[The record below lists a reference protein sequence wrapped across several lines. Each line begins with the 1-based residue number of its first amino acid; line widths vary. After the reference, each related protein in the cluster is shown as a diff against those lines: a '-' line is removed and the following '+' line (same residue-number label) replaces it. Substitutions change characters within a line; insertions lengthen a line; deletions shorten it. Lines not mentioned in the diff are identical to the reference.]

1 MALGKQVEESLVEA
15 TGSLRNALSY
25 AARQER
31 PIVCKQIANLIS
43 EIDSI
48 SSFDGIM
55 DKLEEF
61 SNEKDV

>member
-1 MALGKQVEESLVEA
+1 MALGKQVEESLSEA

-25 AARQER
+25 AARAER
-31 PIVCKQIANLIS
+31 PIVCKQIANLIT

-48 SSFDGIM
+48 GSFDGIL

-61 SNEKDV
+61 SNEKDS

>member
-1 MALGKQVEESLVEA
+1 MALGKQVEESLSEA

-25 AARQER
+25 AARAER

-48 SSFDGIM
+48 GSFDGIL

-61 SNEKDV
+61 SNEKDS

>member
-1 MALGKQVEESLVEA
+1 MALGKQVEESLTEA

-31 PIVCKQIANLIS
+31 PIVCTQIANLIS

-48 SSFDGIM
+48 GSFDGIM

-61 SNEKDV
+61 SNEKDI

>member
-15 TGSLRNALSY
+15 TSSLRNALSY

-31 PIVCKQIANLIS
+31 PLVCKQIATLIT
-43 EIDSI
+43 EIESI
-48 SSFDGIM
+48 GSFDNVM

-61 SNEKDV
+61 SNEKDI

>member
-1 MALGKQVEESLVEA
+1 MALGKQVEESLAEA

-25 AARQER
+25 AARAER

-48 SSFDGIM
+48 GSFDGIM

-61 SNEKDV
+61 SNEKDI

>member
-1 MALGKQVEESLVEA
+1 MALGKQVEESLAEA

-31 PIVCKQIANLIS
+31 PIVCTQIANLIS

-48 SSFDGIM
+48 GSFDGIL

-61 SNEKDV
+61 SNEKDS

>member
-1 MALGKQVEESLVEA
+1 MALGKQVEESLSEA

-25 AARQER
+25 AARAER

-48 SSFDGIM
+48 GSFDGILY
-55 DKLEEF
+55 KLEEF

>member
-25 AARQER
+25 AARAER

-48 SSFDGIM
+48 GSFDGIL

-61 SNEKDV
+61 SNEKDS

>member
-1 MALGKQVEESLVEA
+1 MALGKQVEESLAEA

-25 AARQER
+25 AARAER
-31 PIVCKQIANLIS
+31 PIVCKQIANLIT

-48 SSFDGIM
+48 GSFDGIM

-61 SNEKDV
+61 SNEKDI

>member
-1 MALGKQVEESLVEA
+1 MALGKQVEESLAEA

-25 AARQER
+25 AARAER

-48 SSFDGIM
+48 GSFDGIL

>member
-1 MALGKQVEESLVEA
+1 MALGKQVEESLSEA
-15 TGSLRNALSY
+15 TSSLRNALSY

-31 PIVCKQIANLIS
+31 PIVCTQIANLIS

-48 SSFDGIM
+48 GSFDGII

-61 SNEKDV
+61 SNEKDS

>member
-15 TGSLRNALSY
+15 SSSLRNALSY

-31 PIVCKQIANLIS
+31 PLVCKQIATLIT
-43 EIDSI
+43 EIESI
-48 SSFDGIM
+48 GSFDDVM

-61 SNEKDV
+61 SNEKDI

>member
-1 MALGKQVEESLVEA
+1 MALGKQVEESLAEA

-31 PIVCKQIANLIS
+31 PIVCTQIANLIS

-48 SSFDGIM
+48 GSFDGIM

-61 SNEKDV
+61 SNEKDS

>member
-1 MALGKQVEESLVEA
+1 MALGKQVEESLSEA

-25 AARQER
+25 AARAER

-48 SSFDGIM
+48 GSFDGIL

-61 SNEKDV
+61 SNEKDI

>member
-15 TGSLRNALSY
+15 SSSLRNALSY

-48 SSFDGIM
+48 GSFDGIM
-55 DKLEEF
+55 DKLEEY
-61 SNEKDV
+61 SNEKDI

>member
-48 SSFDGIM
+48 GSFDGIL

-61 SNEKDV
+61 SNEKDS

>member
-1 MALGKQVEESLVEA
+1 MALGKQVEESLTEA
-15 TGSLRNALSY
+15 TGSLRNALAY

-31 PIVCKQIANLIS
+31 PIVCKQISNLIA

-48 SSFDGIM
+48 GSFDGIL

-61 SNEKDV
+61 SNEKDI

>member
-1 MALGKQVEESLVEA
+1 MALGKQVEESLSEA

-25 AARQER
+25 AARAER
-31 PIVCKQIANLIS
+31 PVVCKQIANLIS

-48 SSFDGIM
+48 VSFDGIM

-61 SNEKDV
+61 SNEKDI

>member
-1 MALGKQVEESLVEA
+1 MALGKQVEGSLAEA
-15 TGSLRNALSY
+15 TSSLRNALSY

-48 SSFDGIM
+48 GSFDGIM
-55 DKLEEF
+55 DKLEEI
-61 SNEKDV
+61 SNEKDS

>member
-1 MALGKQVEESLVEA
+1 MALGKQVEESLAEA

-25 AARQER
+25 AARAER
-31 PIVCKQIANLIS
+31 PIVCKQIANVIS

-48 SSFDGIM
+48 GSFDGIL

-61 SNEKDV
+61 SNEKDI

>member
-1 MALGKQVEESLVEA
+1 MALGKQVEESLSEA
-15 TGSLRNALSY
+15 TGSLRNALAY

-31 PIVCKQIANLIS
+31 PIVCKQISNLIA

-48 SSFDGIM
+48 GSFDGIL

-61 SNEKDV
+61 SNEKDI

>member
-1 MALGKQVEESLVEA
+1 MALGKQVEESLAEA

-31 PIVCKQIANLIS
+31 PIVCKQIANLIT

-48 SSFDGIM
+48 GSFDGIL

-61 SNEKDV
+61 SNEKDS

>member
-1 MALGKQVEESLVEA
+1 MALGKQVEESLAEA

-25 AARQER
+25 AARAER
-31 PIVCKQIANLIS
+31 PVVCKQIANLIS

-48 SSFDGIM
+48 VSFDGIM

-61 SNEKDV
+61 SNEKDI

>member
-1 MALGKQVEESLVEA
+1 MAIGKQVEESLAEA

-25 AARQER
+25 AARAER

-48 SSFDGIM
+48 GSFDGIM

-61 SNEKDV
+61 SNEKDI

>member
-1 MALGKQVEESLVEA
+1 MALGKQVEESLSEA

-25 AARQER
+25 AARAER

-48 SSFDGIM
+48 GSFDGIM

>member
-1 MALGKQVEESLVEA
+1 MALGKQVEESLAEA

-25 AARQER
+25 AARAER

-48 SSFDGIM
+48 GSFDGIM

-61 SNEKDV
+61 SNEKDS

>member
-1 MALGKQVEESLVEA
+1 MALGKQVEESLSEA

-25 AARQER
+25 AARAER

-48 SSFDGIM
+48 GSFDGIM

-61 SNEKDV
+61 SNEKDS

>member
-1 MALGKQVEESLVEA
+1 MALGKQVEESLSEA